1 MFHTFGAALSLYCDM
16 NKRRQIATEL
26 TKMKHNHIENN
37 IMDSPLAESSVTV
50 RLSLIQRRCNELMDQ
65 TDGLELTLEDPEP
78 IKDSGD
84 PYNHLK

>member
-1 MFHTFGAALSLYCDM
+1 MHD
-16 NKRRQIATEL
+16 RRQIATEL
-26 TKMKHNHIENN
+26 TKMNNNHIENN
-37 IMDSPLAESSVTV
+37 IMASPLAESSVTV
-50 RLSLIQRRCNELMDQ
+50 KLSLIQRRCNELMEQ

>member
-1 MFHTFGAALSLYCDM
+1 M
-16 NKRRQIATEL
+16 NDRRQIATEL
-26 TKMKHNHIENN
+26 TKMNNNHIENN
-37 IMDSPLAESSVTV
+37 IMDTPLAESNVTV
-50 RLSLIQRRCNELMDQ
+50 KLSLIQRRCNELMDQ

>member
-1 MFHTFGAALSLYCDM
+1 M
-16 NKRRQIATEL
+16 NDRRQIATEL
-26 TKMKHNHIENN
+26 TKMNYNHIENN
-37 IMDSPLAESSVTV
+37 IMDSPLAESSVPV
-50 RLSLIQRRCNELMDQ
+50 KLSLIQRRCNELMDQ